1 MCLLTRLQ
9 QTWTLVLKVPMC
21 TVRKS
26 VLIWSLYFSSSSKN
40 AKKKTW
46 FSSISCAYVHAPLL
60 LQACHRLVHWRYY
73 NAGKNGRSEHGKAG
87 QQCIVLM
94 TPRESRERTRRT
106 GDETGPVTLAQK
118 CLRYKIKI
126 KKKRYNTLGIWES
139 SVDSCEKSTQH
150 LCFHLSFLQERL

>member
-9 QTWTLVLKVPMC
+9 QTWTLVLKLPMC

-26 VLIWSLYFSSSSKN
+26 VLIWSLYFSSSSKD
-40 AKKKTW
+40 AKKKSDLVPSVVHTRMHPYCYKLVTGLSIGDTTTRAKVGAGNMGRL
-46 FSSISCAYVHAPLL
+46 SSSASFPWYRASP
-60 LQACHRLVHWRYY
+60 
-73 NAGKNGRSEHGKAG
+73 GSEHGGLGMRHGLLHWLKN
-87 QQCIVLM
+87 IY
-94 TPRESRERTRRT
+94 
-106 GDETGPVTLAQK
+106 VTI
-118 CLRYKIKI
+118 IK

>member
-40 AKKKTW
+40 AKKKSDLVPLIVHTCMHP
-46 FSSISCAYVHAPLL
+46 SCYK
-60 LQACHRLVHWRYY
+60 LVT
-73 NAGKNGRSEHGKAG
+73 GLS
-87 QQCIVLM
+87 
-94 TPRESRERTRRT
+94 T
-106 GDETGPVTLAQK
+106 GDTTTREKVSAGNMGRLGSSASFLWHRAGPGSKHGGLGMRKGLLHWLKNVYVT
-118 CLRYKIKI
+118 KIT
-126 KKKRYNTLGIWES
+126 KKERYNTLGIWKS

-150 LCFHLSFLQERL
+150 LCFHLSFL

>member
-1 MCLLTRLQ
+1 M
-9 QTWTLVLKVPMC
+9 
-21 TVRKS
+21 
-26 VLIWSLYFSSSSKN
+26 
-40 AKKKTW
+40 
-46 FSSISCAYVHAPLL
+46 HAPLL

-73 NAGKNGRSEHGKAG
+73 NAGKSGRSEHGKAG

-126 KKKRYNTLGIWES
+126 KKKNVTIPWAYGKALLTPVRRALNIFASISPFFKNAFKNNVRPISYVTVQTTKKTINRS
-139 SVDSCEKSTQH
+139 
-150 LCFHLSFLQERL
+150 